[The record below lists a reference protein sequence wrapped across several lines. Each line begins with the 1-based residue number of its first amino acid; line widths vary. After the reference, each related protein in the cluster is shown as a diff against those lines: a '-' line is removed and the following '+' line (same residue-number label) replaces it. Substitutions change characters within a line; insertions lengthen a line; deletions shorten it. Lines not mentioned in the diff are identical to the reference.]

1 VRVRVD
7 DAGEDVQTT
16 RLDLVERFALPR
28 LDDCVEQAAGD
39 QNVSLADAFLGDN
52 ASAAD
57 REICGRD

>member
-7 DAGEDVQTT
+7 DAGEYVQTA
-16 RLDLVERFALPR
+16 RFDLVERFAMPR
-28 LDDCVEQAAGD
+28 FDDSVEQAARD
-39 QNVSLADAFLGDN
+39 QNVRLADAFFGDD